1 MSNLKFKFNIY
12 KIREWADDIFFEIHN
27 LLALTRFI
35 YYLIKWPIIRK
46 LLRQNKK
53 IKNLYKNKK
62 IFILTSGP
70 SINNLDL
77 NKIQDDLII
86 TVNRGYKHPLFKK
99 FSPIYHLFVDNK
111 LEKGEWDLNWLKE
124 IKELSPKTTILL
136 NARWIRNKALRN
148 FVRENNINCNFIYP
162 ELYPTRL
169 KFFRNFDNL
178 TSISLSMGVVGSA
191 VLLAIY
197 LGAKKI
203 VILGKD
209 SNGLLYEML
218 KKDSHFY
225 GVNDDNNKKK
235 IADYCIDLFL
245 MSCSLRMWN
254 NFADICKNKA
264 VKIYNASKY
273 SLLES
278 FEKISFEDS
287 LKI

>member
-1 MSNLKFKFNIY
+1 
-12 KIREWADDIFFEIHN
+12 
-27 LLALTRFI
+27 
-35 YYLIKWPIIRK
+35 
-46 LLRQNKK
+46 
-53 IKNLYKNKK
+53 
-62 IFILTSGP
+62 
-70 SINNLDL
+70 
-77 NKIQDDLII
+77 
-86 TVNRGYKHPLFKK
+86 
-99 FSPIYHLFVDNK
+99 
-111 LEKGEWDLNWLKE
+111 
-124 IKELSPKTTILL
+124 
-136 NARWIRNKALRN
+136 
-148 FVRENNINCNFIYP
+148 
-162 ELYPTRL
+162 
-169 KFFRNFDNL
+169 
-178 TSISLSMGVVGSA
+178 A